1 MRESVRAPKYP
12 WVAGIAI
19 AAIAGAYFFFLGTSK
34 YPEPGE
40 YLQYDITQ
48 YTDIDDI
55 ETRWEEVDEIAVD
68 VEAPHGLA
76 VQGDRLYVAGTNA
89 VAVLDADNTEV
100 NRFEFEGEPNCLT
113 IAPDGTIFVA
123 MSNEVQVIHADGSMG
138 DRWTDFA
145 DRSFLT
151 SIAANDDDVFIADAG
166 KHVVYRYNWD
176 GERKTEIGRKDDS
189 RDIPGIEVPSPYL
202 DLALNDEGHLWVVN
216 PGKLG
221 LERFRPNGDIV
232 TGWYHP
238 TLELHGFSGCCN
250 PTQIAFDNDGKLIT
264 CEKGLVRVKVY
275 EVTAG
280 SFEELVVGH
289 KLFPKEQSVR
299 DIAVDA
305 KNRILVLD
313 PRTDSIRVFAMK
325 EGADGAET
333 T

>member
-1 MRESVRAPKYP
+1 MKESVRETKHP
-12 WVAGIAI
+12 WLAGVAV

-34 YPEPGE
+34 YPEPGAN
-40 YLQYDITQ
+40 LQYDITE
-48 YTDIDDI
+48 YTELDDI
-55 ETRWEEVDEIAVD
+55 ETRWEEVGEISVD
-68 VEAPHGLA
+68 VRSPHGLA
-76 VQGDRLYVAGTNA
+76 VQDDRLYVAGTNA
-89 VAVLDADNTEV
+89 VAVLDANNEEV
-100 NRFEFEGEPNCLT
+100 ERFAFEGQPNCLAV
-113 IAPDGTIFVA
+113 APDGTLFIA
-123 MSNEVQVIHADGSMG
+123 MPNEVQVLHADGSEG
-138 DRWTDFA
+138 ARWTDFA

-151 SIAANDDDVFIADAG
+151 SIAANEEDVYIADAG
-166 KHVVYRYNWD
+166 KHVVYRYTWD
-176 GERKTEIGRKDDS
+176 GERKEEIGRKDDE

-216 PGKLG
+216 PGELG

-280 SFEELVVGH
+280 VFEELVVGH
-289 KLFPKEQSVR
+289 KLFPGEQSVR

-305 KNRILVLD
+305 ENRILVLD
-313 PRTDSIRVFAMK
+313 PRTDLIRVFAMK
-325 EGADGAET
+325 EGADVAT
-333 T
+333 TT